1 MVGIASN
8 AVPHY
13 YFPKPSV
20 DKIYQEET
28 ELSYRLTEYLLR
40 ELLQDFIEGKLQETR
55 LWALRQLKNWL
66 HNSTV
71 RLAIEIKSRLD
82 RDEVIR
88 MKCREILVESSD

>member
-13 YFPKPSV
+13 YFPEPSV

-28 ELSYRLTEYLLR
+28 ELSYRLTEYLLG
-40 ELLQDFIEGKLQETR
+40 ELLRDFVEGRFHETR

-71 RLAIEIKSRLD
+71 RLALEIKSRLD
-82 RDEVIR
+82 KDEVIR
-88 MKCREILVESSD
+88 TKCREILVESSD